1 MRLSSLLQ
9 AVGAIAILNIG
20 VVAAVPSGHSNRYSH
35 HHHDHSH
42 DYGNSTLTKRTQAY
56 FCDHA
61 SSVLTASIE
70 EIKAMLT
77 TTISRTT
84 ALEAFVRNP
93 PAHIL
98 QHEQLLQSTF
108 YTFEAIFGKLEY
120 GVQSGKA
127 ADSISRVQRILAIA
141 TNMKTGLEG
150 IVNNNDLEIY
160 CSDAWLVRE
169 DRDGDIDMTNS
180 YLYWDNRD
188 TRTEAYAE
196 NFGTVHG
203 ACRDAAT
210 HYAWVNPSLSTSKT
224 TSGRTNVMTLCQ
236 DNVAEWITR
245 YNNKETIEQ
254 FSKQTLSGR
263 NPQVSIDSFQGETMS
278 TAMMHEFT
286 HASAIV
292 GTPYLIDEP
301 CTLNDGSTVKA
312 YGWFCISQLGQ
323 NAPAQA
329 INNADSFS
337 VYATAM
343 YLSLDDWAY
352 GYPREI
358 PSVTNPLNT
367 GIAALMSHTGP

>member
-9 AVGAIAILNIG
+9 AVGALAIFNIG
-20 VVAAVPSGHSNRYSH
+20 LVTAAPSGHSNRYSH
-35 HHHDHSH
+35 HHHGHSH
-42 DYGNSTLTKRTQAY
+42 GYGNSTLTKRTRQY

-61 SSVLTASIE
+61 NSALVASVN

-77 TTISRTT
+77 TTIDRTT

-108 YTFEAIFGKLEY
+108 YTFESIFGRLEY
-120 GVQSGKA
+120 GVQSGEA
-127 ADSISRVQRILAIA
+127 ADSISRVQRILGA
-141 TNMKTGLEG
+141 TGLEG
-150 IVNNNDLEIY
+150 IVDNPDLEIY

-169 DRDGDIDMTNS
+169 DREGDVDMTNS
-180 YLYWDNRD
+180 YLYWDNRE
-188 TRTEAYAE
+188 TRTEDYAE
-196 NFGTVHG
+196 NFETVHG
-203 ACRDAAT
+203 ACRDSNT
-210 HYAWVNPSLSTSKT
+210 HYAWVNPSLSSSKT

-245 YNNKETIEQ
+245 YNNGQTIET
-254 FSKQTLSGR
+254 FSKHTLSAAR
-263 NPQVSIDSFQGETMS
+263 VRIDSFQGQTMS

-292 GTPYLIDEP
+292 GTPYLIDES
-301 CTLNDGSTVKA
+301 CTGPDDSTVAA
-312 YGWFCISQLGQ
+312 YGWFCISQLAKY
-323 NAPAQA
+323 APARA

-337 VYATAM
+337 IYATAM
-343 YLSLDDWAY
+343 YLSLDDWSY

-358 PSVTNPLNT
+358 LSVTNPLNT
-367 GIAALMSHTGP
+367 GIAALMSHTGS